1 MVTAF
6 PSPPPL
12 STTTSLAERQDVV
25 VVGAGIIG
33 LACAAYLQEA
43 GRQVLVID
51 SKGVAEGASKAN
63 AGGLALSDILP
74 LASPRTLRQVP
85 RWFFDPLGPLSLP
98 IGYLPRMLPWL
109 LRFVYASRPAQVTR
123 SIAALADLM
132 ALSRAE
138 NPKLWALAGA
148 EGKLRPTGSL
158 QLYDGAGSFRR
169 AAASWEIRK
178 AHGIAFEHLQNNDLH
193 RFQPGLSSAFHH
205 GTHVPGWEMVSDPYE
220 VTLLLAGAIQER
232 GAVLAKAQAMTV
244 KPGPDGARLD
254 LANGKGLTAAQVVLA
269 AGAWSRPLA
278 KGLGDR
284 IPLETE
290 RGYNTTLENPGIIL
304 ERQLI
309 FGDHGFVVSPLSSG
323 LRVGGGDEL
332 AGLDAPPNYARARAM
347 LTKAKGF
354 LPDLNM
360 EGGIEWMGHRPS
372 LPDSLPVIGH
382 SAATS
387 RVVYA
392 FGHAH
397 LGLTQAAATARLVR
411 DLIAGTPAPV
421 DLAPLRPGRF

>member
-1 MVTAF
+1 M
-6 PSPPPL
+6 
-12 STTTSLAERQDVV
+12 
-25 VVGAGIIG
+25 VGAGVIG

-43 GRQVLVID
+43 GRQVLVIE

-85 RWFFDPLGPLSLP
+85 QWFFDPLGPLSLP
-98 IGYLPRMLPWL
+98 ISYLPRMLPWL
-109 LRFVYASRPAQVTR
+109 LRFVYACRPAQVAR
-123 SIAALADLM
+123 SVATLSDLM
-132 ALSRAE
+132 TLSRSE
-138 NPKLWALAGA
+138 TPTLWALAGA
-148 EGKLRPTGSL
+148 EDKLRPTGSL
-158 QLYDGAGSFRR
+158 QLYDDTGSFRR
-169 AAASWEIRK
+169 TAASWEIRK
-178 AHGIAFEHLQNNDLH
+178 AHGVAFDHLQGDDLH
-193 RFQPGLSSAFHH
+193 RFQPGLSPAFRH

-220 VTLLLAGAIQER
+220 VTVMLAKAVQGR
-232 GAVLAKAQAMTV
+232 GAVLAKAKAV
-244 KPGPDGARLD
+244 AIKPDTDVVRLD
-254 LANGKGLTAAQVVLA
+254 LTGGKTVTAAQVVLA

-290 RGYNTTLENPGIIL
+290 RGYNTTLEDPGIIL

-323 LRVGGGDEL
+323 LRIGGGDEL

-354 LPDLNM
+354 LPDL
-360 EGGIEWMGHRPS
+360 ETGGGIEWMGHRPS

-382 SAATS
+382 SKATS

-397 LGLTQAAATARLVR
+397 LGLTQATATARLVR
-411 DLIAGTPAPV
+411 ELIAGDPASL
-421 DLAPLRPGRF
+421 DLAPLSPDRF